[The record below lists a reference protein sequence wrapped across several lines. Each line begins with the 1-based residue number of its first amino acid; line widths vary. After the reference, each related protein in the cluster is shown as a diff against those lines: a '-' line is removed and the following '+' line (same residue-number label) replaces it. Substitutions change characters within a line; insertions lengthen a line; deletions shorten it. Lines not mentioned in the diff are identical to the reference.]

1 MVDFIFFTVFIS
13 IGQEDGI
20 IVFIPSLA
28 KIKQMQNSF
37 RLYHPKIFFS
47 VYIYSCDI
55 KPRPATPIP
64 PRNSI
69 LKALLTF
76 TVTLAFSVIPLVLKM

>member
-1 MVDFIFFTVFIS
+1 MVDFIFFAVFIS
-13 IGQEDGI
+13 IGQNQT
-20 IVFIPSLA
+20 A

-76 TVTLAFSVIPLVLKM
+76 TVTLALVLKM